1 MKHRNSTRFMI
12 PVLFS
17 GLLLLP
23 VLGAQAFEE
32 AEDGQADTYEQQ
44 PDGMAEQQEF
54 DDETLERFA
63 DAYVK
68 VGEIHREYSE
78 KLQGAEATEDA
89 QGLQQEANDEMV
101 QAIQDS
107 GLEVQEYSAVAA
119 ALERDPEMREEVVGM
134 IEARQ

>member
-1 MKHRNSTRFMI
+1 MKHRNPIRCMI
-12 PVLFS
+12 PLLS
-17 GLLLLP
+17 GLLLVP
-23 VLGAQAFEE
+23 VMGAHALDE
-32 AEDGQADTYEQQ
+32 AEDGQAESYEAQ